1 MPQITVDYSGT
12 LAATFDRQAF
22 AFALHPLIA
31 TTVDTRPEACKTR
44 FRRVDEFVIGDRAE
58 GHAVLHI
65 EIRLLHGRTDATK
78 IRLAD
83 AVLDLIAARVE
94 PGDGVTLHASVEV
107 PDLDAAFR
115 KR

>member
-12 LAATFDRQAF
+12 LAAAFDRQAF
-22 AFALHPLIA
+22 ALALHPIV
-31 TTVDTRPEACKTR
+31 VDTVAARPEACKTR
-44 FRRVDEFVIGDRAE
+44 FRQVEDFVIGGETE

-83 AVLDLIAARVE
+83 AVLDLIAAQVK
-94 PGDGVTLHASVEV
+94 PVDGVTLHSSVEI
-107 PDLDAAFR
+107 PTLDVAFR

>member
-22 AFALHPLIA
+22 ALALHPIV
-31 TTVDTRPEACKTR
+31 VDTVAARPEACKTR
-44 FRRVDEFVIGDRAE
+44 FRQVEDFVIGGETE

-65 EIRLLHGRTDATK
+65 EIRLLHGRPDETK
-78 IRLAD
+78 IRLAK

-94 PGDGVTLHASVEV
+94 PADGVTLHASVEV
-107 PDLDAAFR
+107 PDLDVTFR

>member
-22 AFALHPLIA
+22 ALALHPLV
-31 TTVDTRPEACKTR
+31 VDTVAARPEACKTR
-44 FRRVDEFVIGDRAE
+44 FRRIDDFVIGDRTE
-58 GHAVLHI
+58 GHAVLHV
-65 EIRLLHGRTDATK
+65 EIRLLHGRTDAAK

-94 PGDGVTLHASVEV
+94 PADGITLHASVEV
-107 PDLDAAFR
+107 PTLDAAFR